1 MDKLKDQLIAV
12 IDLGTTGNRSVL
24 FDLQGHELVKA
35 YREFPTVTEEADQ
48 AEQDAKDWWRTTME
62 TMQEVLHN
70 PKRSKKE
77 IVAVSVVTQR
87 ATLVP
92 LDKEGNPLARAL
104 TWMDGRISP
113 TEKEQE
119 AVVKTRI
126 SVRRALWFKD
136 MQPNVFKRTHKFVT
150 PDAFLY
156 RRLTG
161 KLGSDQTN
169 HSFGLLDRDK
179 LTLTDSL
186 GDELGLPVSLWSDL
200 VFSGTVIGEVTSEA
214 AEATG
219 LPAGTPVVVGGGDQ
233 QCSVVGLGVTKQ
245 GIAKITTGTGTF
257 VVTPVDGEKKDPF
270 GVLFS
275 HPHVIRNQWV
285 LEGAT
290 PGTGTILRW
299 FRDEFGHVECAVA
312 ERLGQDPYD
321 YIVEEAAQA
330 PPGSAGLT
338 LFPFF
343 IYGLGM
349 IDGLGFQHT
358 RSHFTRAIMESVS
371 YIARF
376 LLDTMGT
383 VNVSINEFRL
393 DGGGARSA
401 LWRQMYSDV
410 TQKPCILTGVDE
422 GTALGAA
429 IIAAV
434 GLKLYSS
441 VDKAVAAMVHQRQV
455 HTPNSANFDAY
466 NHGYSK
472 FQSILMSKISE
483 LVKHI

>member
-1 MDKLKDQLIAV
+1 MGKLEDQLIAV

-24 FDLQGHELVKA
+24 FDLQGNEVGKA
-35 YREFPTVTEEADQ
+35 YREFPTITEEPDQ
-48 AEQDAKDWWRTTME
+48 AEQDAKDWWHTAKV
-62 TMQEVLHN
+62 TMQEVLDSSN
-70 PKRSKKE
+70 VSKKE

-92 LDKEGNPLARAL
+92 LDKEGTPLARAM

-119 AVVKTRI
+119 EMIKSRI

-136 MQPNVFKRTHKFVT
+136 MLPKVFKKTDKFAT
-150 PDAFLY
+150 PDALLY
-156 RRLTG
+156 HRLTG
-161 KLGSDQTN
+161 KLASDQTN
-169 HSFGLLDRDK
+169 HSFGLLDRHK
-179 LTLTDSL
+179 LTLTASL

-200 VFSGTVIGEVTSEA
+200 VFSGTIIGEVTSEA
-214 AEATG
+214 AKATG

-233 QCSVVGLGVTKQ
+233 QCSAIGLGVTEQ

-285 LEGAT
+285 LEGVT
-290 PGTGTILRW
+290 PGTGMILRW
-299 FRDEFGHVECAVA
+299 FRDEFGHVERAVA
-312 ERLGQDPYD
+312 ERLGQDPYN
-321 YIVEEAAQA
+321 YIIEEAAQA
-330 PPGSAGLT
+330 PPGSGGLT
-338 LFPFF
+338 LFPFYIF
-343 IYGLGM
+343 GLGM

-358 RSHFTRAIMESVS
+358 RAHFTRAIMESVA
-371 YIARF
+371 YVARF
-376 LLDTMGT
+376 SLDTMGS
-383 VNVSINEFRL
+383 VNVSVNELRL

-434 GLKLYSS
+434 GLKLYPS
-441 VDKAVAAMVHQRQV
+441 VDKAVAAMVRQRQV
-455 HTPNSANFDAY
+455 HKPNSENFDVY
-466 NHGYSK
+466 NQGYSK